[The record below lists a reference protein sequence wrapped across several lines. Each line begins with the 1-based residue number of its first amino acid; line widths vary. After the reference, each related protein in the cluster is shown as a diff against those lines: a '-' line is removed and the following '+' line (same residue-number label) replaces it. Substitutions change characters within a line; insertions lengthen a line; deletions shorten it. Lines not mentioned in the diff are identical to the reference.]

1 MAVADCQACRNRI
14 PVMTRRH
21 LLQVLNGDV
30 SALRRS
36 SAAASGR
43 CALGDGDDYG
53 DMDILVMNMNEP
65 PSLIWSDA
73 SLANHWLKVELIGV
87 GSNRA
92 AVGARVYERVAKLRM
107 LLLCGWR
114 DA

>member
-30 SALRRS
+30 AALRRS
-36 SAAASGR
+36 SAPASGG
-43 CALGDGDDYG
+43 CALGNV

-65 PSLIWSDA
+65 RSLIRPDD
-73 SLANHWLKVELIGV
+73 SLANHWPKVELVGV

-92 AVGARVYERVAKLRM
+92 AVGARVYERVSKLGM
-107 LLLCGWR
+107 LLLCGWK